1 MSRFDTMTERYAFGL
16 EAVAEMAGKLLQ
28 AAYQRASHPA
38 DPEDQDRAIL
48 LFDRLARG
56 FRLTLALESRLER
69 DRRREAA
76 GLPAE
81 AATPGLSAG
90 SSATAPRAPRPPREE
105 DREQDVD
112 LESSDLPDHVR
123 DLRRVVADDAD
134 ILDPD
139 GAHAETLDRWA
150 GAWGEVLH
158 STAGPDDVAADA
170 SLATGR
176 SGRLATAPTLA
187 VATRPRAPPRRAS
200 G

>member
-1 MSRFDTMTERYAFGL
+1 MTRFATMAERHAFGL
-16 EAVAEMAGKLLQ
+16 EAVAEMTGKLLQ
-28 AAYQRASHPA
+28 AAFQRASHPA

-81 AATPGLSAG
+81 AATPGLSATP
-90 SSATAPRAPRPPREE
+90 SATTPRPPRED
-105 DREQDVD
+105 DRERDVD
-112 LESSDLPDHVR
+112 LEPSDLTDHVR

-139 GAHAETLDRWA
+139 GAHAVTLDRWA
-150 GAWGEVLH
+150 GAWGEVLR
-158 STAGPDDVAADA
+158 STAGPDADA
-170 SLATGR
+170 AEAS
-176 SGRLATAPTLA
+176 P
-187 VATRPRAPPRRAS
+187 ATRRSARPASAPALAIASAPRAPPRRAS